1 MSVQWLAALP
11 PDVFGDKAW
20 KITSQWC
27 RPTYNHWRDTFS
39 PTLSDNISR
48 RKCHKM
54 VNLMSKWS
62 RKPQYICLLQRC
74 IYPYMGKT
82 SKSECRW
89 WWPESSFVCLSDQNE
104 FYAAMAIFWQTS
116 SWSLSRGA
124 TFKLFAFSFSYR
136 VPTSAG
142 AGLRNCAWDFWS
154 VLKSETLFGDRGGV
168 PTRAGAGLTRHP
180 IQRWARLFRLGT
192 CAQTLCW
199 SWWWGRKW

>member
-48 RKCHKM
+48 RIEMSQDGKLN
-54 VNLMSKWS
+54 VLMK
-62 RKPQYICLLQRC
+62 LETT
-74 IYPYMGKT
+74 IYLSSSALYLSIYMGKT

-116 SWSLSRGA
+116 TDHFHVEQLLSRLLSPSHTESPPLQVLDWGTA
-124 TFKLFAFSFSYR
+124 LGTH
-136 VPTSAG
+136 
-142 AGLRNCAWDFWS
+142 FWS
-154 VLKSETLFGDRGGV
+154 VLKSQTLFGDRGGV

-199 SWWWGRKW
+199 SWW

>member
-39 PTLSDNISR
+39 PAL
-48 RKCHKM
+48 CHKIA
-54 VNLMSKWS
+54 NLMSKWS
-62 RKPQYICLLQRC
+62 RKPQYICLLLQRC
-74 IYPYMGKT
+74 IYPYIYMGKT

-142 AGLRNCAWDFWS
+142 AGLRNCAWDSLLKCPQGSNTFWRPRRS
-154 VLKSETLFGDRGGV
+154 
-168 PTRAGAGLTRHP
+168 PHP
-180 IQRWARLFRLGT
+180 CRRWTDATSDSKVSASL
-192 CAQTLCW
+192 
-199 SWWWGRKW
+199 

>member
-48 RKCHKM
+48 RIE
-54 VNLMSKWS
+54 MSQDGKLNVQI
-62 RKPQYICLLQRC
+62 KPETTIYLSYLALYLYI
-74 IYPYMGKT
+74 IWIPYMGKT

-142 AGLRNCAWDFWS
+142 AGLRNCAWDSLLKCPQESNTFWRPRRS
-154 VLKSETLFGDRGGV
+154 
-168 PTRAGAGLTRHP
+168 PHP
-180 IQRWARLFRLGT
+180 CRRWTDATSDSKVSASL
-192 CAQTLCW
+192 
-199 SWWWGRKW
+199 